1 MSWYCDAAK
10 DNPIHETYHD
20 QEYGF
25 PLAGKNARDDERY
38 LFELQSLELFQAG
51 LSWEL
56 ILKKR
61 PTTVMA
67 FDNFDVDRVAAYKAR
82 DVKRLLNDPGII
94 RSRTQGHKNF
104 FTRMNADTGSAND
117 IFEGALI
124 NHLWTPLAP
133 KISGIVAHQASAS

>member
-25 PLAGKNARDDERY
+25 PLKAKNARDDERY

-67 FDNFDVDRVAAYKAR
+67 FDNFDVDRDVTAGVERRADVRRPGDVADDVEPRHAR
-82 DVKRLLNDPGII
+82 HVAPVKDRVAIPEVGD
-94 RSRTQGHKNF
+94 R
-104 FTRMNADTGSAND
+104 
-117 IFEGALI
+117 
-124 NHLWTPLAP
+124 AP
-133 KISGIVAHQASAS
+133 TDEE

>member
-25 PLAGKNARDDERY
+25 PLTGKNAAEDERY

-61 PTTVMA
+61 PTTVTA
-67 FDNFDVDRVAAYKAR
+67 FDNFDVDKVSAYKAKE
-82 DVKRLLNDPGII
+82 VKRLLNDAGII
-94 RSRTQGHKNF
+94 RNRLKVASIIE
-104 FTRMNADTGSAND
+104 NAKR
-117 IFEGALI
+117 IKALRD
-124 NHLWTPLAP
+124 P
-133 KISGIVAHQASAS
+133 GR